1 MTGDL
6 VVVGM
11 SHRTAPIELRER
23 LALPASALGAE
34 LRGVVDGGYVHE
46 ALLVSTCNRVEL
58 YAACSDAAEGA
69 RTSEAY
75 LERRAAQPLSDVLYR
90 HTGSEAVRHA
100 FRVAS
105 SLDSLVVGEPQILG
119 QVKDAYEAANA
130 AGAVGNLLGRC
141 FSRAFAVAK
150 RVRSETGIAE
160 GTVSVSS
167 IACELATK
175 IFGDLATRRS
185 LLIGAGD
192 MGEAAARSL
201 AQTGAQLVVVNRSLE
216 RAQSLADRCGGEAR
230 PYETMA
236 MELVQADVVITSTAS
251 PAFVLTYELLRDVV
265 RARRHRPL
273 FLIDIA
279 VPRDIDPRA
288 AKLGGV
294 FLYDVDDLQ
303 KVADENLSA
312 RRQHLASA
320 EQIVDTEVAD
330 FEAWKRTLELTP
342 TIVALRRRFADVVRS
357 ELERALPRVGALST
371 SERQALDKMVH
382 ATVNKL
388 LHDPLT
394 ALKSGA
400 AEPDGALLIATA
412 RRLFRIDEREAAEL
426 EETANAN
433 DLAPEAPALELAT
446 ALGQNG
452 ERK

>member
-1 MTGDL
+1 
-6 VVVGM
+6 
-11 SHRTAPIELRER
+11 
-23 LALPASALGAE
+23 
-34 LRGVVDGGYVHE
+34 
-46 ALLVSTCNRVEL
+46 
-58 YAACSDAAEGA
+58 
-69 RTSEAY
+69 
-75 LERRAAQPLSDVLYR
+75 
-90 HTGSEAVRHA
+90 
-100 FRVAS
+100 
-105 SLDSLVVGEPQILG
+105 
-119 QVKDAYEAANA
+119 
-130 AGAVGNLLGRC
+130 
-141 FSRAFAVAK
+141 
-150 RVRSETGIAE
+150 
-160 GTVSVSS
+160 
-167 IACELATK
+167 
-175 IFGDLATRRS
+175 
-185 LLIGAGD
+185 

-201 AQTGAQLVVVNRSLE
+201 AQTGTQLVVVNRSLE
-216 RAQSLADRCGGEAR
+216 RAQSLAERCGGEAR

-320 EQIVDTEVAD
+320 EQIVETEVRD

-426 EETANAN
+426 EATANAN